1 MQDVTVVRVPR
12 RVLFEAV
19 VTTMDLTIHCTGC
32 DAAAT
37 GLVTAWLRMDLPRR
51 SGEPRPQCRMFHG
64 DPCLTQSDAEE
75 SVAREA
81 LEYLC
86 KYHNI
91 AVDDYNYSASC
102 VAASKALS
110 SQQLVQD
117 REGELDLA
125 IQETAV
131 AQKEHMNRMN
141 ALARICYRFSDI
153 LPFQGSLS
161 RRRSAVSSVS
171 YSGLKPPQT
180 RVEQLA
186 SDIYHFFTG
195 TNLAGGR
202 TTWL

>member
-1 MQDVTVVRVPR
+1 MRVPR

-32 DAAAT
+32 DTAAT

-91 AVDDYNYSASC
+91 AIDDYNYSASY
-102 VAASKALS
+102 VAASKAHS
-110 SQQLVQD
+110 PQQLV
-117 REGELDLA
+117 
-125 IQETAV
+125 
-131 AQKEHMNRMN
+131 
-141 ALARICYRFSDI
+141 
-153 LPFQGSLS
+153 
-161 RRRSAVSSVS
+161 
-171 YSGLKPPQT
+171 
-180 RVEQLA
+180 
-186 SDIYHFFTG
+186 
-195 TNLAGGR
+195 
-202 TTWL
+202 